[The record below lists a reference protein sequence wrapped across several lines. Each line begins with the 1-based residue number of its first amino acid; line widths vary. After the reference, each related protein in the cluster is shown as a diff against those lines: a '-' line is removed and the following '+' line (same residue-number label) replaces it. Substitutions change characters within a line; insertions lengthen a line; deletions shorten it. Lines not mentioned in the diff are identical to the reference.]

1 LQLEDK
7 VTFLQRQVLS
17 MRGPGSAVPEP
28 YPGSS
33 SAPGSAY
40 PFYPATGGPAQ
51 NQQQQQIQP
60 GNNGMVHMTVSE
72 HRQLTHQ
79 NSFLQEE
86 VARLRLENEAL
97 RSRLNEGVGRGGG
110 DMGARFEGDQ
120 QQQQQGNAGYPQQ
133 NQGQVGSSQQQSQQ
147 PTTGRSKLEGSP
159 GQQQQQAQ
167 PMDET
172 AGSFET
178 GGAGAGAPGT
188 GAYSLNAYAGET

>member
-1 LQLEDK
+1 
-7 VTFLQRQVLS
+7 
-17 MRGPGSAVPEP
+17 
-28 YPGSS
+28 
-33 SAPGSAY
+33 
-40 PFYPATGGPAQ
+40 
-51 NQQQQQIQP
+51 
-60 GNNGMVHMTVSE
+60 
-72 HRQLTHQ
+72 
-79 NSFLQEE
+79 LQEE

-120 QQQQQGNAGYPQQ
+120 QQQQQGNVGYPQQ
-133 NQGQVGSSQQQSQQ
+133 NQGQVGSSQQQQQSQQ

-159 GQQQQQAQ
+159 SQQQQQAQ

-188 GAYSLNAYAGET
+188 GAYSLNAYAGGT

>member
-1 LQLEDK
+1 
-7 VTFLQRQVLS
+7 

-110 DMGARFEGDQ
+110 DMGARFEG
-120 QQQQQGNAGYPQQ
+120 
-133 NQGQVGSSQQQSQQ
+133 QVGSSQQQSQQ